1 MNCWVYLYIV
11 ACERATYTAHYMFIK
26 KDEIKTVRSIILL
39 LFCCLF
45 LLGNKPLIVID
56 PGHGGVEEGA
66 KGVTGDLEKNVVLAI
81 SLELE
86 KLLKSKSKITPVLTR
101 KTDLDISLAERT
113 KIANSNNADLF
124 ISIHA
129 NASVTKK
136 LSGIETYYLDNTDD
150 HASLKL
156 AERENTTLKKGKQ
169 DDLDFILSDLIQTG
183 KLEESISLAHYLQDN
198 LITTIQK
205 VYPSVRDLGVKKAPF
220 YVLVGAH
227 MPCVLV
233 EVSFID
239 HQVEGKLLADK
250 KYQKLI
256 AKALYEGVLKFL
268 VRSNGTK

>member
-1 MNCWVYLYIV
+1 MKL
-11 ACERATYTAHYMFIK
+11 K
-26 KDEIKTVRSIILL
+26 RSILLILL
-39 LFCCLF
+39 SLF
-45 LLGNKPLIVID
+45 LLGNKPVIVID

-66 KGVTGDLEKNVVLAI
+66 KGVTGALEKDVVLNI

-86 KLLKSKSKITPVLTR
+86 KLLKAKSKITPVLTR

-113 KIANSNNADLF
+113 KIANSNKADLF

-136 LSGIETYYLDNTDD
+136 LSGAEIYYLDNTDD

-156 AERENTTLKKGKQ
+156 AARENASFAKGNQ
-169 DDLDFILSDLIQTG
+169 SDLDFILSDLIQTG
-183 KLEESISLAHYLQDN
+183 KLDESISLAHYLQN
-198 LITTIQK
+198 SLVQTVRK
-205 VYPSVRDLGVKKAPF
+205 AYPELKDLGVKKAPF

-239 HQVEGKLLADK
+239 HKKEGKLLADP

-256 AKALYEGVLKFL
+256 AAALYEGVIKFI
-268 VRSNGTK
+268 VRDHDAD